1 MRFSVIIS
9 ALKNPKSREQLM
21 EKFIITCNAGSS
33 NIKLAKYNARTLEL
47 SEKLKVSDL
56 AELVAWYKLQTN
68 IAAIGHRLVHGGS
81 EFTEAVIIDDQ
92 VIEKLS
98 KLATLAPLH
107 QPQELAI
114 ISALRAVAQEVKQ
127 VACFD
132 TAFHKNLPNLEQLLP
147 LPYAYFKQGIRRYG
161 FHGLSYEYIA
171 SMLPTI
177 VGAKASGKVVVA
189 HLGNGA
195 SVCGMVNLKSKA
207 TSMGFSALDGL
218 MMGTRC
224 GSIDPGVIL
233 YLQQE
238 KGLTVKEVEELLYSK
253 SGLKGISGISN
264 DIKVLEENGS
274 EEAMRALKLF
284 CYIAAKHIGSVAI
297 ATGGIDCLVFTGGI
311 GEHSSYIRSEI
322 CSYLQWLG
330 LSMDNLAN
338 KANAEKIDDK
348 ASAIAVYVIP
358 TDEEKIIAKR
368 CVELVVHNA

>member
-132 TAFHKNLPNLEQLLP
+132 TAFHKDLPNLEQLLP
-147 LPYAYFKQGIRRYG
+147 LPYAYFQEGIRRYG

-171 SMLPTI
+171 SMLPTL

-195 SVCGMVNLKSKA
+195 SVCGMVNFKSLA

-274 EEAMRALKLF
+274 EEAMLALKLF

-348 ASAIAVYVIP
+348 ASAITVYVIP

>member
-1 MRFSVIIS
+1 
-9 ALKNPKSREQLM
+9 M

-238 KGLTVKEVEELLYSK
+238 KSLTVKEVEELLYSK

-274 EEAMRALKLF
+274 EQAMRALKLF